1 MQKLAIAFAL
11 ALFGFIIWIIFRT
24 DTNQPTVFHRIAL
37 AQPYGDK
44 IGHFCIFF
52 ILTLSANL
60 AFQLKRIRVFG
71 AHLFLGAVLILLFG
85 LAEELSQLYF
95 PKRTFDLKDI
105 MADLIGIFTASFATK
120 WLAKRFKINSKNS

>member
-1 MQKLAIAFAL
+1 MSRMNKLAIAIAL
-11 ALFGFIIWIIFRT
+11 GFFGFIIWIIFRT

-37 AQPYGDK
+37 ALPYGDK

-71 AHLFLGAVLILLFG
+71 AHLFFGAVLILLFG

-105 MADLIGIFTASFATK
+105 TADLLGIFTASFATK
-120 WLAKRFKINSKNS
+120 WLAKKFKIS